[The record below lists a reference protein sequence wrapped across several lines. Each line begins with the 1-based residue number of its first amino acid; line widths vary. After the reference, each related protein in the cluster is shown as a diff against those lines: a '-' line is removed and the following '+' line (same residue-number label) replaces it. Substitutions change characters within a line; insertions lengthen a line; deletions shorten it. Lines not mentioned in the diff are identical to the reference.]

1 MLKNSWLSIKKNIG
15 KSILLF
21 VIMSV
26 IANLIIA
33 GLSIQSAS
41 QKSMEQIRSTLGNDV
56 TLSVN
61 MRQMM
66 GKREP
71 GQAMEEVQSKITTD
85 MADQLKD
92 LEYVTSHNY
101 TISTD
106 GNSDTLT
113 PVEMTTTYSDSVGN
127 GGFKAPEQSNQST
140 GDFTIETNQTMENLT
155 NFTSGNY
162 ELIEGRLLSSS
173 DEGTSN
179 CVIETNLAKENSLQ
193 VGDTITIYR
202 TVNDQQVTQNL
213 TIVGLYEIVNS
224 EILGGFNRSNPVNTI
239 YADLSVGQT
248 LTVSTTE
255 LSSAVFYLNDP
266 SNIDAFIDLAKEK
279 SDIDFDTYSLNS
291 QDGLYKQNVNNLEN
305 TASFASMFLVVVVLA
320 GSVILCLIL
329 ILTIRNRF
337 YEIGVFL
344 SLGQSKI
351 KIIGQQLLEVAMIAV
366 VAFTLSLATG
376 KMVSNVVSN
385 MLEQGQSNSGMR
397 MEMTREDDS
406 NQSITEKPSFGG
418 ALEAPENNEL
428 DVSLTSDTVIQLIGI
443 AGIICVISTILPA
456 TYILR
461 LSPREILI
469 KKEG

>member
-85 MADQLKD
+85 MANQLKD
-92 LEYVTSHNY
+92 LEYVTSYNY
-101 TISTD
+101 AISTD
-106 GNSDTLT
+106 GNSDALT
-113 PVEMTTTYSDSVGN
+113 PVEMTATYTDSIN
-127 GGFKAPEQSNQST
+127 GGKMALDEDKEST
-140 GDFTIETNQTMENLT
+140 GDFTIEANQTMENLT

-162 ELIEGRLLSSS
+162 ELTEGRLLSSN
-173 DEGTSN
+173 DKGTSN
-179 CVIETNLAKENSLQ
+179 CVIETNVAKENSLQ

-202 TVNDQQVTQNL
+202 TVEEQQVNQEL

-224 EILGGFNRSNPVNTI
+224 EMLHGFNRSNPVNTI
-239 YADLSVGQT
+239 YADLSVGQA
-248 LTVSTTE
+248 LTGSTTE

-266 SNIDAFIDLAKEK
+266 SNIDAFIELAKEQ

-291 QDGLYKQNVNNLEN
+291 QDGLYQQNVNNLEN
-305 TASFASMFLVVVVLA
+305 TASFASLFLIVVVLA

-351 KIIGQQLLEVAMIAV
+351 KIIGQQLLEVAIIAL

-385 MLEQGQSNSGMR
+385 MLEQGQSNSGMK
-397 MEMTREDDS
+397 MEMTKDEGS
-406 NQSITEKPSFGG
+406 NQETKEKTNFGG
-418 ALEAPENNEL
+418 ALESPENSEL
-428 DVSLTSDTVIQLIGI
+428 DVSLTSDTVIQLVGI

>member
-85 MADQLKD
+85 MANQLKD
-92 LEYVTSHNY
+92 LEYVTSYNY
-101 TISTD
+101 AISTD
-106 GNSDTLT
+106 GNSDALT
-113 PVEMTTTYSDSVGN
+113 PVEMTATYTDSIN
-127 GGFKAPEQSNQST
+127 GGKMTPDEDKEST
-140 GDFTIETNQTMENLT
+140 GDFTIEANQTMENLT

-162 ELIEGRLLSSS
+162 ELTEGRLLSSNDKGS
-173 DEGTSN
+173 SN
-179 CVIETNLAKENSLQ
+179 CVIETNVAKENNLQ

-202 TVNDQQVTQNL
+202 TIEEQQVNQEL

-224 EILGGFNRSNPVNTI
+224 EMLHGFNRSNPVNTI
-239 YADLSVGQT
+239 YADLSVGQA
-248 LTVSTTE
+248 LTGSTTE

-266 SNIDAFIDLAKEK
+266 SNIDAFIELAKEQ

-291 QDGLYKQNVNNLEN
+291 QDGLYQQNVNNLEN
-305 TASFASMFLVVVVLA
+305 TASFASLFLIVVVLA

-351 KIIGQQLLEVAMIAV
+351 KIIGQQLLEVAIIAL

-385 MLEQGQSNSGMR
+385 MLEQGQSNSGMK
-397 MEMTREDDS
+397 MEMTKDEGS
-406 NQSITEKPSFGG
+406 NQETMEKPSFGG
-418 ALEAPENNEL
+418 ALESPENSEL
-428 DVSLTSDTVIQLIGI
+428 DVSLTSDTVIQLVGI